1 MEIITI
7 IGLAAAVCTTISF
20 IPQIYK
26 TIKTKNTKDIS
37 LGMYL
42 VLLLGVLLWLTYG
55 ILDKSFPII
64 VSNLVALLLVLIM
77 LVLKLKYK

>member
-7 IGLAAAVCTTISF
+7 VGLAAAACTTISF
-20 IPQIYK
+20 IPQIIK
-26 TIKTKNTKDIS
+26 TIKTKNTKDLS

-55 ILDKSFPII
+55 ILNKSFPII
-64 VSNLVALLLVLIM
+64 VSNLAASLLVLTI
-77 LVLKLKYK
+77 LALKLKYK

>member
-64 VSNLVALLLVLIM
+64 VSNLVASLLVLIM

>member
-7 IGLAAAVCTTISF
+7 VGLAAAACTTISF
-20 IPQIYK
+20 IPQIIK
-26 TIKTKNTKDIS
+26 TIKTKNTKDLS

-55 ILDKSFPII
+55 ILNKSFPII
-64 VSNLVALLLVLIM
+64 VSNLVASLLVLTI
-77 LVLKLKYK
+77 LALKLKYK

>member
-64 VSNLVALLLVLIM
+64 VSNLAASLLVLTI
-77 LVLKLKYK
+77 LALKLKYK